1 MLQLNAVDAVLGSS
15 IYDLLRIPRYQ
26 WSMML
31 GITSANT
38 STSSDLFSVLPIHY
52 STMLPYVESVTVL
65 IDFVSGSTADRLL
78 DNVNDVLLVIVGA
91 AVFLGFAF
99 TGALVLV
106 PAHVLIYNSHNER
119 LLALVEEQRELLNIS
134 VLAEKSAV
142 LAKDRFLTVVSV
154 YRMFL

>member
-1 MLQLNAVDAVLGSS
+1 MLGAA

-31 GITSANT
+31 GIISANT

-65 IDFVSGSTADRLL
+65 IDSVSGSTADRLL
-78 DNVNDVLLVIVGA
+78 DKVNDVLLVIVGA

-106 PAHVLIYNSHNER
+106 AAHVLIDNSNNER
-119 LLALVEEQRELLNIS
+119 LLALVADAEEQRDLLNIS